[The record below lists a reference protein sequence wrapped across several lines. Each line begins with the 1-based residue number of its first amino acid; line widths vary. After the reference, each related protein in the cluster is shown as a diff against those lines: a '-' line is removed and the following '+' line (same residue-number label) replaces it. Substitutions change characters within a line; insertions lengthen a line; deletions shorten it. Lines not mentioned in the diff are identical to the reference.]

1 MANAQPEEKPKEEP
15 HDMFQ
20 MKDHQAISMDSAKPT
35 TSRNNPIPLAAA
47 AKQTISCSSGSGTSG
62 SSNGTGNGVS
72 FKFNAHAPEFV
83 PKSHTQMPI
92 SGYYYPCFHYLG
104 GGAAAASDWFFLGE
118 QETSSYL
125 NSNPNLS
132 VPNCS
137 SKNVLTDDLRQMII
151 KQVEYQFSDMSLIAN
166 ESLSKQIS
174 KDPEGYVPISFI
186 ASTKKIKSLI
196 TNHQLLAQALRS
208 SLKLVVSD
216 DGKKVRRKHPF
227 TEKER
232 EQVQSRTIIV
242 ENLPEDHSHQN
253 LDKIFNV
260 VGSVKNIRICHPQEC
275 NSSRSKNDYFM
286 SNKLHALVEYESTRI
301 AEKAVEK
308 LNDERNWRKGLRV
321 RLLLRLSPKSVLKTR
336 KSEFDGILD
345 EDDSPHAEYSEGS
358 SPPNNAE
365 LFENSAEDSAMGSKK
380 GWSKLRGKLRG
391 CAQSLAGR
399 GLLPGSPQP
408 SNAVQCEAS
417 VKQMLKGP
425 RMPDG
430 TRGFT
435 MGRGKPI
442 CSPLE

>member
-1 MANAQPEEKPKEEP
+1 M
-15 HDMFQ
+15 
-20 MKDHQAISMDSAKPT
+20 
-35 TSRNNPIPLAAA
+35 AAA
-47 AKQTISCSSGSGTSG
+47 AKQAISCGSGSGTSG
-62 SSNGTGNGVS
+62 SSNGNGNGNGVT

-104 GGAAAASDWFFLGE
+104 GVAAAASDWFFLCE
-118 QETSSYL
+118 QETSNYL

-137 SKNVLTDDLRQMII
+137 SKNVLTDDLRQKII

-174 KDPEGYVPISFI
+174 KDPEGFVPISFI

-232 EQVQSRTIIV
+232 KQVQSRTVVV

-260 VGSVKNIRICHPQEC
+260 VGSVKNIRICHPQES
-275 NSSRSKNDYFM
+275 NSSRSKNEYFM
-286 SNKLHALVEYESTRI
+286 SNKLHALVEYELTRI

-321 RLLLRLSPKSVLKTR
+321 RMLLSLSPNSILKTR

-345 EDDSPHAEYSEGS
+345 DDDSPHAEYSDGS

-365 LFENSAEDSAMGSKK
+365 LFEPNAEDSAMGSKK
-380 GWSKLRGKLRG
+380 GWSKSLGKLRG
-391 CAQSLAGR
+391 CAQSLTGR

-417 VKQMLKGP
+417 VKHMLKGP

-435 MGRGKPI
+435 MGRGNPL